1 MTAGVWSWL
10 AGPWQEPLVLR
21 ALVEVVL
28 LAVAGGAVG
37 GWVVLYGLSYSAE
50 SLAHGLLPGLVLA
63 ALLSAPLLLGA
74 AAGILLAAAAVV
86 VAGRLPGIGGD
97 TAVAVVVTT
106 MFGAGALLALSPETP
121 AGLGGLLFGD
131 PLGVTGGDLVAAAA
145 LVAVVGAVLWGLHER
160 LLLVG
165 FDRAGAPALGIR
177 PPAVDL
183 ALLAL
188 LALVLLV
195 AVRGLG
201 NLLVVA
207 IVVAPAATARLFAR
221 RMPGLLA
228 LSVALAVLGGV
239 GGLYL
244 SFHAGTA
251 AGASI
256 AGVLVAGYLI
266 ALPLAGLRRAAPAAA
281 GRAG

>member
-1 MTAGVWSWL
+1 MAAGVGSWL

-28 LAVAGGAVG
+28 LALAGGAVG
-37 GWVVLYGLSYSAE
+37 AWVVLYGLSYGAE

-63 ALLSAPLLLGA
+63 SLLSAPLLLGA
-74 AAGILLAAAAVV
+74 GTGILLAAAGVA
-86 VAGRLPGIGGD
+86 VAGRLAGIGGD

-106 MFGAGALLALSPETP
+106 MFGAGVLLALSPETP

-131 PLGVTGGDLVAAAA
+131 PLGVTTGDLLAAGA
-145 LVAVVGAVLWGLHER
+145 LVAVVAVALWRLHAH
-160 LLLVG
+160 LLVVG
-165 FDRAGAPALGIR
+165 FDRTAAPALGAR
-177 PPAVDL
+177 PLAVDL
-183 ALLAL
+183 ALLGL
-188 LALVLLV
+188 LAVVLLV

-207 IVVAPAATARLFAR
+207 LVVGPAATARLFAR

-228 LSVALAVLGGV
+228 LSVALGVLGALGGV
-239 GGLYL
+239 YL

-251 AGASI
+251 AAASV
-256 AGVLVAGYLI
+256 AGVLVAAHLV
-266 ALPLAGLRRAAPAAA
+266 ALPLARLGGRRA
-281 GRAG
+281 G